1 MAEVS
6 TKSFNSAFGV
16 MGLIPTPKL
25 RRWVSQVR
33 DRPPSYS
40 HEYTL
45 SLKDDY
51 LAPDSFLPSSSL

>member
-40 HEYTL
+40 HL
-45 SLKDDY
+45 PLLQIRLRGRDDH
-51 LAPDSFLPSSSL
+51 LA